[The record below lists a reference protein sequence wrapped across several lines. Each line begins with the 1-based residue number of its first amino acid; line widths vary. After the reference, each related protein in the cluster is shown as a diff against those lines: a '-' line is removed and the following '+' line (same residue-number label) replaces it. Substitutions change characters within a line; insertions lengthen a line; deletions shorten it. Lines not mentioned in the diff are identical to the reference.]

1 MGGYFFLRIME
12 TTRVMIET
20 IKIPNVNKSFT
31 VMYSIG
37 NAPFRGQN
45 FNRLPFKV
53 AFKGVLSTDTIL
65 HNNCLFV
72 NYHNLTNR

>member
-1 MGGYFFLRIME
+1 
-12 TTRVMIET
+12 
-20 IKIPNVNKSFT
+20 
-31 VMYSIG
+31 MYSIG